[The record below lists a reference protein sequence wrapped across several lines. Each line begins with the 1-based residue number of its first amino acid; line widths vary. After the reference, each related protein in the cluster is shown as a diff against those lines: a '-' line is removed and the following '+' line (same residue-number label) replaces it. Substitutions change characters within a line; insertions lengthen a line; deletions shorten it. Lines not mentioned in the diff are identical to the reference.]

1 MPALSSPIRLIVGLG
16 NPGEEYANTRHNA
29 GAWFAE
35 KVAHQFHLSFKREK
49 KFKSL
54 YASFLFQDEKIHII
68 TPETFMNHSG
78 QAVKLISDFY
88 KILPGNILIAH
99 DELDLPIGDTRLKFA
114 GGHGGHNGLRDIIAH
129 LHSHDFYRL
138 RIGIAHPGHKDGV
151 LDYVLQRPSKE
162 DRKMIDETID
172 QSTGVLDYLLQGQ
185 NEKAMQLLHTQNK

>member
-35 KVAHQFHLSFKREK
+35 KIAHLNQISFKREA
-49 KFKSL
+49 KFKGSCTH
-54 YASFLFQDEKIHII
+54 FLFQDEKVHILI
-68 TPETFMNHSG
+68 PDTFMNHSG

-88 KILPGNILIAH
+88 KITPEQILIAH
-99 DELDLPIGDTRLKFA
+99 DELDLPVGDTRLKFA

-129 LHSHDFYRL
+129 LHTHDFYRL
-138 RIGIAHPGHKDGV
+138 RIGIAHPGDREKV

-162 DRKMIDETID
+162 DKKIMTENID
-172 QSTGVLDYLLQGQ
+172 QACGVLEYLLLGQ
-185 NEKAMQLLHTQNK
+185 NEKAMQLLHTKV